1 MQATRRWATLA
12 LTVVLITAAAP
23 APYRYAPARD
33 DKTIGRVTAPVTVIE
48 YGSVACPHCADW
60 DNDVFPAFKKKYID
74 TGKVRFVFRELLTG
88 NPQLAAA
95 GFVTARCVAPNHYFD
110 VVHDIMRQQA
120 DIYRGGQLLPPLV
133 AIAGKYGVN
142 EAGLNTCLDDQKNL
156 DAVSARSNLNAGLDN
171 IDSTPSF
178 VINGVKLEG
187 GHSLVE
193 LDKAISSAAPVVRPA
208 ASTAAKPAPKKK

>member
-1 MQATRRWATLA
+1 MQATRRWTTLA
-12 LTVVLITAAAP
+12 LTALLITAAAP
-23 APYRYAPARD
+23 TPYRYAPARD
-33 DKTIGRVTAPVTVIE
+33 DKAIGQATAPVTVIE

-60 DNDVFPAFKKKYID
+60 DNEVFPAFKKKYVD

-95 GFVTARCVAPNHYFD
+95 GFVTARCVAPAHYFD

-133 AIAGKYGVN
+133 AIAGRYGVT
-142 EAGLNTCLDDQKNL
+142 EAGLNACLDDQKNI
-156 DAVSARSNLNAGLDN
+156 DAVSARSNLNAALDN
-171 IDSTPSF
+171 IDSTPAF

-187 GHSLVE
+187 GHSLAE
-193 LDKAISSAAPVVRPA
+193 LDKAISAAPPA
-208 ASTAAKPAPKKK
+208 ARSAPAAAVRSAPKKK